1 MKSIFIGDIQ
11 TMCISS
17 KSCLEIIFFVPASFL
32 LRFSFDWNS
41 NNERRKNEEETKENR
56 RAIEESVKI
65 ERISQHFG
73 AFQSNSQHFE
83 AIGSISH
90 RFCGKVCFLLYLC
103 FCNGAPLLCRKAV
116 SVSERSKRNY

>member
-1 MKSIFIGDIQ
+1 LE
-11 TMCISS
+11 TISDELS
-17 KSCLEIIFFVPASFL
+17 PFFFVPASFL

-41 NNERRKNEEETKENR
+41 NNERRKNEEETKVNR

-90 RFCGKVCFLLYLC
+90 RFCEKACFLLYLC
-103 FCNGAPLLCRKAV
+103 FCNGTPQLCRQAG
-116 SVSERSKRNY
+116 SVSERSKLSY

>member
-11 TMCISS
+11 TMCISL

-65 ERISQHFG
+65 ERISAHFKATRSISKQSEALRTVFVERSVFCLNFAYAMRHRSFAG
-73 AFQSNSQHFE
+73 KQVVFQSE
-83 AIGSISH
+83 
-90 RFCGKVCFLLYLC
+90 VT
-103 FCNGAPLLCRKAV
+103 
-116 SVSERSKRNY
+116 